1 MSVKDP
7 STDINTPRS
16 PSQNGSR
23 TADARQMLTLLNFL
37 LHLSLFLLPLSSALT
52 TSYPFPLKHFHL
64 ISQTEPNDTFHPPPD
79 DLHFPVQPVTQCG
92 PSDLLERATGNNQ
105 SQQFLCYM
113 SV

>member
-23 TADARQMLTLLNFL
+23 TVDARQMLTLLNFL
-37 LHLSLFLLPLSSALT
+37 LQFSLFLLPLLINFLSNI
-52 TSYPFPLKHFHL
+52 FIRFHGQ
-64 ISQTEPNDTFHPPPD
+64 SQTMRFT
-79 DLHFPVQPVTQCG
+79 LLQTTCKSPVQPVTQCG
-92 PSDLLERATGNNQ
+92 PSDLLERATENNQ